1 MTEEKA
7 TVKKSV
13 AKKKAAKKASAKAA
27 SSTAKASDISP
38 VLDELRKDRES
49 RDKQMQDLIQELRK
63 GLAQVAV
70 QGQADDAN
78 RKKEFDQLIR
88 GLNAAFDRA
97 DKVSSDSESRSENKI
112 SRLTDTLI
120 MEHQQFQSDL
130 KEQERLQER
139 KLKYINKQQEA
150 QTSRLKRLAIPGMV
164 IAVLAVIY
172 MFYLVSVMEGSM
184 KSMSEDMRAM
194 RGTMSEITTEI
205 NTMGQDT
212 RTMSNNMAIMS
223 QEMTHM
229 SRTVAPAMTG
239 IRRAMPWSP

>member
-1 MTEEKA
+1 MTEEKP

-13 AKKKAAKKASAKAA
+13 AKKKAAKKASASA
-27 SSTAKASDISP
+27 SKASDISP
-38 VLDELRKDRES
+38 VLEDLRKDRES

-78 RKKEFDQLIR
+78 RKKEFDQLIK

-97 DKVSSDSESRSENKI
+97 DKASSDSESRSESKI
-112 SRLTDTLI
+112 SKLTDTLL
-120 MEHQQFQSDL
+120 MEHQQYQLDL
-130 KEQERLQER
+130 KEQERLQAQR
-139 KLKYINKQQEA
+139 LKFINQQQEA

-172 MFYLVSVMEGSM
+172 MFYLVTVMEGSM

-212 RTMSNNMAIMS
+212 RTMSNNMAVMS

-239 IRRAMPWSP
+239 LRRAMPWSP